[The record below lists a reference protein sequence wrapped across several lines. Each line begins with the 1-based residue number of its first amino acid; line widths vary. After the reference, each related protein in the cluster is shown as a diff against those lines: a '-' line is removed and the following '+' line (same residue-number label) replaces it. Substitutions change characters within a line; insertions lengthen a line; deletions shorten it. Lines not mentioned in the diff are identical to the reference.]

1 MQLQTLGYDTF
12 WLYSISA
19 VVMVSMITTIL
30 SCLCCRRK
38 QEMKNDLL
46 GLEGMVKLTNPEDTL
61 LPTGSNMAINASA
74 STAND
79 VESSN
84 KRTSNAPHRSL
95 PDIPIAEPT
104 GDNNSELYATVGDK
118 VQDLPQGRSPSASL
132 KKQTSVS
139 QHSSISQAD
148 DISSPYARVRSP
160 PHAYDK
166 LRRMEHPYAQVA
178 QAGSGVGGN
187 VYDGGTSGPSGIANR
202 SKPRDGDAD
211 DDEDEDDDELM
222 SPISRRESTQNI
234 EERETST
241 VDIPAASA
249 IAGRVS
255 ASQDLPYMTPPIV
268 QPSTQHF
275 SGDSQD
281 SSKGYTSISV
291 REPLANLMPQNMPN
305 QTTAKRRQ
313 VLGDSHYATVSD
325 DSDEMYAAID
335 DPGNQG
341 ELYTSGSETYAQIQP
356 PNAMTVSVEI
366 NTGASSR
373 PQPPPMQTLHA
384 AMNDS
389 LDSAGSSTSTKMNST
404 TPNRLSNHG
413 NMVTSGDEHSHGH
426 FTSSSAGTEG
436 GLKAQ
441 TFVQHSRQASS
452 SSCTSSVGN
461 LGSPKPE
468 KRQAN
473 SPLPPTPKTLKHQ
486 ANNFFNTSNQSM
498 IGSGSVA
505 SSNATL
511 ITSGRNSVASVI
523 ECSGGGSTAI
533 NRENTVNKTSADID
547 STMLPNGVPSGSKQ
561 KKSPSKDLEGMYAK
575 VCYQEFFIKCAF
587 KSKKIAKWKFVMK
600 KNKLS
605 KVPSQNSSPV
615 PLRKDGSTD
624 EQHLK
629 QQFLSD
635 SDMSQC
641 NDSGSLYGGSPSKN
655 VIGPQRNSTGNCQNK
670 DPGYE
675 TIPGDSIKGME
686 MARKSADYAQI
697 QKLHRNH
704 AAAGGM
710 TVGNVLPGGDG
721 NSLSALVAQGIEQV
735 SLGSLEICYGIDE
748 HYERSFT
755 ANAEPGYESLP
766 DTRGSLN
773 DPGYETLNRGSN
785 RTESDSD
792 PNYEILRPASSKPSA
807 ANQSSAT
814 HNLRGNAEDTSRDSD
829 GYSSIRETDKTLH
842 QTTRNGTRSRLNFG
856 VSRGTADDEDADSNT
871 PGYSSIKEKDD
882 YDPGYSVISERKNPP
897 PGHDYASITEEA
909 KKRKP
914 NINNNLEPEDE
925 SDIYSSIPHTA
936 SGTLTLP
943 SPSALVVGG
952 GSGLG
957 TGSSGIS
964 GGIIETGVNFT
975 PMPDR
980 TGSVGMGTLSS
991 SPGYSS
997 ISETRTTPSSTD
1009 GDGDG
1014 STSSPDQLIGY
1025 SKHNSNTNTTVT
1037 TNNSLSRISSNY
1049 ESLTGSESDPN
1060 YESVKYLNVKENP
1073 YERLH
1078 NEAVGGGGGAASGVE
1093 SVTKS
1098 LTNDSITTDS
1108 DTATPTPVTQPV
1120 LPAGG
1125 IAIVRRGPGTPDS
1138 DGTGTA
1144 AVSDY
1149 FQV

>member
-1 MQLQTLGYDTF
+1 MLLQTLGYDAF

-38 QEMKNDLL
+38 QEIKNDLL

-61 LPTGSNMAINASA
+61 LSSGSTGAINAQA
-74 STAND
+74 NTGNGTLGTNTANASNLRPASVGGGFSSD
-79 VESSN
+79 TESSS

-95 PDIPIAEPT
+95 PDIPIAEPA

-166 LRRMEHPYAQVA
+166 LRRMEHPYAQVVPPGSA
-178 QAGSGVGGN
+178 VGSTVFEAGTG
-187 VYDGGTSGPSGIANR
+187 GPSGTASR
-202 SKPRDGDAD
+202 SKPRDGDD
-211 DDEDEDDDELM
+211 DDEEDDDDDELM
-222 SPISRRESTQNI
+222 SPISRRESAQNI
-234 EERETST
+234 EDRETST

-268 QPSTQHF
+268 QPSSQHF

-291 REPLANLMPQNMPN
+291 REPLANLLPQNMPN

-313 VLGDSHYATVSD
+313 ILGDSHYATVSD

-341 ELYTSGSETYAQIQP
+341 DLYTSGSETYAQIQP

-373 PQPPPMQTLHA
+373 PQPPSVQTLHA
-384 AMNDS
+384 TVNDA
-389 LDSAGSSTSTKMNST
+389 LDSAGISSSNKTNSAAS
-404 TPNRLSNHG
+404 NRLSNHS
-413 NMVTSGDEHSHGH
+413 NMVTSGDEHTHGLPPH
-426 FTSSSAGTEG
+426 LVPSTASIDGG
-436 GLKAQ
+436 GLRAQ

-486 ANNFFNTSNQSM
+486 ANNFFSTSNQSM

-505 SSNATL
+505 SSSTTTV
-511 ITSGRNSVASVI
+511 TSGRNSVASVI
-523 ECSGGGSTAI
+523 ECGGVGSTAS
-533 NRENTVNKTSADID
+533 NRENIGNKQSADID
-547 STMLPNGVPSGSKQ
+547 STMLTNGSIVSGKQ

-575 VCYQEFFIKCAF
+575 
-587 KSKKIAKWKFVMK
+587 VMK

-615 PLRKDGSTD
+615 PLRKDGSVD
-624 EQHLK
+624 AQHVM
-629 QQFLSD
+629 QQLLTD
-635 SDMSQC
+635 SDMSQL
-641 NDSGSLYGGSPSKN
+641 NGGGSLQGGSPNKN
-655 VIGPQRNSTGNCQNK
+655 MVATQRNSTANCQNK

-675 TIPGDSIKGME
+675 TIPGDNVKAGME
-686 MARKSADYAQI
+686 TARKSADYAQI
-697 QKLHRNH
+697 QKSHRIH
-704 AAAGGM
+704 TAGGGTTM
-710 TVGNVLPGGDG
+710 ANVFLASGEGNP
-721 NSLSALVAQGIEQV
+721 LSAVVAQA
-735 SLGSLEICYGIDE
+735 D
-748 HYERSFT
+748 T
-755 ANAEPGYESLP
+755 EPGYESLP
-766 DTRGSLN
+766 DTRGSIN

-792 PNYEILRPASSKPSA
+792 PNYEILRPAGSKPSTTS
-807 ANQSSAT
+807 QPSGISK
-814 HNLRGNAEDTSRDSD
+814 LRGGSSGDTNRDSD
-829 GYSSIRETDKTLH
+829 GYSSIRETAKTVH
-842 QTTRNGTRSRLNFG
+842 STVKNGARNRLDFG
-856 VSRGTADDEDADSNT
+856 ARRAGPGTAEDEDTDSST

-914 NINNNLEPEDE
+914 NINNNVEPDDE

-943 SPSALVVGG
+943 SPSAAVVIG
-952 GSGLG
+952 GSSLG
-957 TGSSGIS
+957 ANSPGCAGTTM
-964 GGIIETGVNFT
+964 EA
-975 PMPDR
+975 DR
-980 TGSVGMGTLSS
+980 TSAGAGMGTLSS

-1078 NEAVGGGGGAASGVE
+1078 NESGGGAGGNSSGGIECVP
-1093 SVTKS
+1093 KS
-1098 LTNDSITTDS
+1098 LTNDSLTTDS
-1108 DTATPTPVTQPV
+1108 DTATPTPVTQTST
-1120 LPAGG
+1120 PAG
-1125 IAIVRRGPGTPDS
+1125 IANVRRAMGTPDS
-1138 DGTGTA
+1138 DGTA
-1144 AVSDY
+1144 PAVSDY

>member
-1 MQLQTLGYDTF
+1 MQLQTLGYDAF
-12 WLYSISA
+12 WLYSIS
-19 VVMVSMITTIL
+19 VIVMVTMITTVL

-38 QEMKNDLL
+38 QEIK
-46 GLEGMVKLTNPEDTL
+46 
-61 LPTGSNMAINASA
+61 
-74 STAND
+74 
-79 VESSN
+79 
-84 KRTSNAPHRSL
+84 TSNAPHRSL

-118 VQDLPQGRSPSASL
+118 VQDLPQGRSPSNSL

-178 QAGSGVGGN
+178 QPGSVGGT
-187 VYDGGTSGPSGIANR
+187 VYESGTSGPSGKTNR
-202 SKPRDGDAD
+202 SKPRDGDD
-211 DDEDEDDDELM
+211 DDEEDEDDDELM
-222 SPISRRESTQNI
+222 SPISRRESAQNI

-268 QPSTQHF
+268 QPSAQHF

-313 VLGDSHYATVSD
+313 ILGDSHYATVSD

-341 ELYTSGSETYAQIQP
+341 DLYTSGSETYAQIQP

-389 LDSAGSSTSTKMNST
+389 LDSAGSSTSNKTNSAAS
-404 TPNRLSNHG
+404 NRLSNHG
-413 NMVTSGDEHSHGH
+413 NMTTSVDEHNHGH
-426 FTSSSAGTEG
+426 LGASSVASEG
-436 GLKAQ
+436 GLRAQ

-452 SSCTSSVGN
+452 SSCNSSVGN

-486 ANNFFNTSNQSM
+486 ANNFFNNSNQSM

-505 SSNATL
+505 SSTTTV
-511 ITSGRNSVASVI
+511 TSGRNSVASVI
-523 ECSGGGSTAI
+523 ECGGVGGSTVAG
-533 NRENTVNKTSADID
+533 NKGITDNA
-547 STMLPNGVPSGSKQ
+547 STTLSGKQ

-575 VCYQEFFIKCAF
+575 V
-587 KSKKIAKWKFVMK
+587 MK

-605 KVPSQNSSPV
+605 KVPSQNSSPIPV
-615 PLRKDGSTD
+615 RKDGSID

-635 SDMSQC
+635 ADMSHF
-641 NDSGSLYGGSPSKN
+641 NGSGSLHGGSPNKN
-655 VIGPQRNSTGNCQNK
+655 QGGSQRNSTGNYQSK

-675 TIPGDSIKGME
+675 TIPGDTLKAGME
-686 MARKSADYAQI
+686 IARKSTDYAQI
-697 QKLHRNH
+697 QKMQRNH
-704 AAAGGM
+704 ASTAGV
-710 TVGNVLPGGDG
+710 TVANVLLPGVDC
-721 NSLSALVAQGIEQV
+721 NALSAIVAQGIEKV
-735 SLGSLEICYGIDE
+735 SLGSLEICHGIDE

-755 ANAEPGYESLP
+755 ANTEPGYESLP
-766 DTRGSLN
+766 DTRGNIN

-792 PNYEILRPASSKPSA
+792 PNYEILRPANSNPST
-807 ANQSSAT
+807 ANQPPVA
-814 HNLRGNAEDTSRDSD
+814 NKQRGSVDDISRDSD
-829 GYSSIRETDKTLH
+829 GYSSIRETNKTIH
-842 QTTRNGTRSRLNFG
+842 QSTKNGARNQLNFG
-856 VSRGTADDEDADSNT
+856 SRRGTADDEDTDSST

-897 PGHDYASITEEA
+897 LGHDYASITEEA

-914 NINNNLEPEDE
+914 NINNNLEPGDE

-943 SPSALVVGG
+943 SPSAPV
-952 GSGLG
+952 
-957 TGSSGIS
+957 TAGSSLGMS
-964 GGIIETGVNFT
+964 PPGSAGAGIIESITNFS

-980 TGSVGMGTLSS
+980 TGVIGMVTLSS

-1009 GDGDG
+1009 GDG

-1025 SKHNSNTNTTVT
+1025 SKHDSNTNTTVT

-1078 NEAVGGGGGAASGVE
+1078 NETIGRGGTLTGVE
-1093 SVTKS
+1093 SVSKS
-1098 LTNDSITTDS
+1098 LTNDSLTTDS
-1108 DTATPTPVTQPV
+1108 DTATPTPNTHAVS
-1120 LPAGG
+1120 PASISNARKGT
-1125 IAIVRRGPGTPDS
+1125 GTPDS
-1138 DGTGTA
+1138 DGAGTA
-1144 AVSDY
+1144 VDDY

>member
-1 MQLQTLGYDTF
+1 MLLQALGYDAF

-38 QEMKNDLL
+38 QEIKNDLL
-46 GLEGMVKLTNPEDTL
+46 GLEGNVKLTNPEDTL
-61 LPTGSNMAINASA
+61 LSSGSTGAINVQANTGNGAHGTNMANASNLRPA
-74 STAND
+74 SVGGGFGSDT
-79 VESSN
+79 ESSS

-95 PDIPIAEPT
+95 PDIPIAEPA

-166 LRRMEHPYAQVA
+166 LRRMEHPYAQVVQPGSA
-178 QAGSGVGGN
+178 IGSTVFEAGSS
-187 VYDGGTSGPSGIANR
+187 GTSGTASR
-202 SKPRDGDAD
+202 SKPRDGDDD
-211 DDEDEDDDELM
+211 DDEDDDDELM
-222 SPISRRESTQNI
+222 SPISRRESAQNI
-234 EERETST
+234 EDRDTST

-268 QPSTQHF
+268 QPPSQHF

-291 REPLANLMPQNMPN
+291 REPLANLLPQNMPN

-313 VLGDSHYATVSD
+313 ILGDSHYATVSD

-341 ELYTSGSETYAQIQP
+341 DLYTSGSETYAQIQP

-373 PQPPPMQTLHA
+373 PQPPSVQALHA
-384 AMNDS
+384 TVNDA
-389 LDSAGSSTSTKMNST
+389 LDSGGISSNNKTNST
-404 TPNRLSNHG
+404 APNRLSNHS
-413 NMVTSGDEHSHGH
+413 NMVTSGDEHTHGLPSHLVPSTASG
-426 FTSSSAGTEG
+426 EG
-436 GLKAQ
+436 GGLRAQ

-486 ANNFFNTSNQSM
+486 ANNFFSTSNQSM

-505 SSNATL
+505 SSNTTIA
-511 ITSGRNSVASVI
+511 TSGRNSVASVI
-523 ECSGGGSTAI
+523 ECSGVGASAF
-533 NRENTVNKTSADID
+533 NRENIGNKSGIDID
-547 STMLPNGVPSGSKQ
+547 STMLPNGSAVSGKQ

-575 VCYQEFFIKCAF
+575 
-587 KSKKIAKWKFVMK
+587 VMK

-615 PLRKDGSTD
+615 PLRKDGSLD
-624 EQHLK
+624 AQHLK
-629 QQFLSD
+629 QQLLSD
-635 SDMSQC
+635 SDMVPL
-641 NDSGSLYGGSPSKN
+641 NGSSSLPSGSPSRN
-655 VIGPQRNSTGNCQNK
+655 LIAAQRNSTGNCKSK

-675 TIPGDSIKGME
+675 TIPGDNVKSGME
-686 MARKSADYAQI
+686 AARKSADYAQI

-704 AAAGGM
+704 TAEGGGA
-710 TVGNVLPGGDG
+710 TVANVLLTSGEV
-721 NSLSALVAQGIEQV
+721 NSPLRAVVAQA
-735 SLGSLEICYGIDE
+735 D
-748 HYERSFT
+748 T
-755 ANAEPGYESLP
+755 EPGYESLP
-766 DTRGSLN
+766 DTRGSIN

-792 PNYEILRPASSKPSA
+792 PNYEILRPTGSKPSGA
-807 ANQSSAT
+807 SHPSGFNK
-814 HNLRGNAEDTSRDSD
+814 LRGGNSGDTNRDSD
-829 GYSSIRETDKTLH
+829 GYSSIRETAKTAH
-842 QTTRNGTRSRLNFG
+842 SAMKIGARNRLDFGTRSRG
-856 VSRGTADDEDADSNT
+856 AGTAEDEDTDSST

-914 NINNNLEPEDE
+914 NINNNLEPDDE

-943 SPSALVVGG
+943 SPSAAIVMG
-952 GSGLG
+952 GSSLG
-957 TGSSGIS
+957 ASPPGCVGTTM
-964 GGIIETGVNFT
+964 EA
-975 PMPDR
+975 DR
-980 TGSVGMGTLSS
+980 TGTVMGTLSS

-1060 YESVKYLNVKENP
+1060 YESVKYLNVTENP

-1078 NEAVGGGGGAASGVE
+1078 NESGGGVTGSGSGGVE
-1093 SVTKS
+1093 CVPKS
-1098 LTNDSITTDS
+1098 LTNDSLTTDS
-1108 DTATPTPVTQPV
+1108 DTATPTPGTQT
-1120 LPAGG
+1120 LTPAG
-1125 IAIVRRGPGTPDS
+1125 IPNARKTMGTPDS
-1138 DGTGTA
+1138 DGTA
-1144 AVSDY
+1144 PAVGDY

>member
-1 MQLQTLGYDTF
+1 MQLQALGYDTF

-19 VVMVSMITTIL
+19 VIMVSMITSIL

-38 QEMKNDLL
+38 QEIKNDLL
-46 GLEGMVKLTNPEDTL
+46 GLEGMVKLTNPEDTIVASGS
-61 LPTGSNMAINASA
+61 TGAINASVGTANGAPVTA
-74 STAND
+74 STNTSNLRPASVGGGFGSD
-79 VESSN
+79 TESSS

-118 VQDLPQGRSPSASL
+118 VQDLPQGRSPSTSL

-166 LRRMEHPYAQVA
+166 LRRMEHPYAQVS
-178 QAGSGVGGN
+178 QPGTGVGGAGF
-187 VYDGGTSGPSGIANR
+187 DGGIGGPSGMSNR
-202 SKPRDGDAD
+202 SKPRDGDED
-211 DDEDEDDDELM
+211 DDEDDDDDELM
-222 SPISRRESTQNI
+222 SPISRRESAQNL
-234 EERETST
+234 EDRETST

-291 REPLANLMPQNMPN
+291 REPLANLMPQNLPN
-305 QTTAKRRQ
+305 QATAKRRQ
-313 VLGDSHYATVSD
+313 ILGDSHYATVSD

-335 DPGNQG
+335 DPDNQAD
-341 ELYTSGSETYAQIQP
+341 LYTSGSETYAQIQP

-373 PQPPPMQTLHA
+373 PQPPAMA
-384 AMNDS
+384 AKDTS
-389 LDSAGSSTSTKMNST
+389 DAGGVSAVGMSNASAKLAISGA
-404 TPNRLSNHG
+404 NRLSNHSQ
-413 NMVTSGDEHSHGH
+413 MAVSGDEHSSHTGFPSH
-426 FTSSSAGTEG
+426 LAPSNVVSEG
-436 GLKAQ
+436 GLRAQ
-441 TFVQHSRQASS
+441 QFVQHSRQASS

-486 ANNFFNTSNQSM
+486 ANSFFNTSNQSVL
-498 IGSGSVA
+498 GSSSAA
-505 SSNATL
+505 SSSPATV
-511 ITSGRNSVASVI
+511 TSGRNSVASVI
-523 ECSGGGSTAI
+523 EYTASLPTS
-533 NRENTVNKTSADID
+533 NRDNIGIKPTGENDN
-547 STMLPNGVPSGSKQ
+547 TMLPNGSTVGNKQ

-575 VCYQEFFIKCAF
+575 
-587 KSKKIAKWKFVMK
+587 VMK

-615 PLRKDGSTD
+615 PLRKDGPLD
-624 EQHLK
+624 EQQYK

-635 SDMSQC
+635 SDMSQF
-641 NDSGSLYGGSPSKN
+641 NSSGSLHSGSPNRKL
-655 VIGPQRNSTGNCQNK
+655 VGAQRNSTDVCQNK

-675 TIPGDSIKGME
+675 TIPGESRKIGVE
-686 MARKSADYAQI
+686 SVRKSADYAQI
-697 QKLHRNH
+697 QKMQRNA
-704 AAAGGM
+704 AAAGSI
-710 TVGNVLPGGDG
+710 VVASALLPGIDG
-721 NSLSALVAQGIEQV
+721 SPLSTVVAQAE
-735 SLGSLEICYGIDE
+735 
-748 HYERSFT
+748 T
-755 ANAEPGYESLP
+755 EPGYESLP
-766 DTRGSLN
+766 DTRGSIN
-773 DPGYETLNRGSN
+773 DPGYETLNRVSH

-792 PNYEILRPASSKPSA
+792 PNYEILRPTGGKPSSSGVGTPGNKKQQPA
-807 ANQSSAT
+807 SGDDAN
-814 HNLRGNAEDTSRDSD
+814 RDSD
-829 GYSSIRETDKTLH
+829 GYSSIREPGRTFA
-842 QTTRNGTRSRLNFG
+842 QTMKNSARSRLDFG
-856 VSRGTADDEDADSNT
+856 DDDTDGST

-882 YDPGYSVISERKNPP
+882 YDPGYSVISERKKPP
-897 PGHDYASITEEA
+897 LGHDYASITEDV

-914 NINNNLEPEDE
+914 NINNNLEPDEE
-925 SDIYSSIPHTA
+925 SDIYSSIPHTS

-943 SPSALVVGG
+943 SPSANAMGESSLGASPTGLDITVESCPNFVTTPERLGG
-952 GSGLG
+952 A
-957 TGSSGIS
+957 
-964 GGIIETGVNFT
+964 
-975 PMPDR
+975 
-980 TGSVGMGTLSS
+980 VGMGTVTS

-997 ISETRTTPSSTD
+997 ISDTRTTPSSTD

-1014 STSSPDQLIGY
+1014 STSSPDPLIDY
-1025 SKHNSNTNTTVT
+1025 SKHNNNTNTTAT

-1078 NEAVGGGGGAASGVE
+1078 NEAAVVGSGE
-1093 SVTKS
+1093 SVHKS
-1098 LTNDSITTDS
+1098 VTNDSLTTDS
-1108 DTATPTPVTQPV
+1108 DTATPTPAAQVPM
-1120 LPAGG
+1120 AA
-1125 IAIVRRGPGTPDS
+1125 IASNVRKGTATPDS
-1138 DGTGTA
+1138 DGAAT